1 MHGRPFISMRR
12 TARRPMALLALLCIL
27 GILASSMRPSF
38 ASAFSKADPA
48 AQAAF
53 ALRHS
58 VKGGKPCKRVV
69 PDAVGTLCSVV
80 ALMGLEI
87 NTSAI
92 AEPSHG
98 AAGILPYADQRLE
111 AQWLAAPQY
120 RPPRIDA

>member
-1 MHGRPFISMRR
+1 
-12 TARRPMALLALLCIL
+12 MALLALLCIL
-27 GILASSMRPSF
+27 GILASFVQPSF
-38 ASAFSKADPA
+38 ARAFSKADPA

-53 ALRHS
+53 TLSHS

-69 PDAVGTLCSVV
+69 PGAVGTLCSVG

-92 AEPSHG
+92 VEPSHG
-98 AAGILPYADQRLE
+98 KAGILPYADKRLDV
-111 AQWLAAPQY
+111 QWLAAPHY